1 MLDVNRSQA
10 AFYEQPKKNLATR
23 LWYQLRGGLL
33 REVRMALGVS
43 RDGIEIQ
50 RDLMG
55 DLEGKRVLDLGCAA
69 GNELSL
75 HMAERAHSYVAIDLS
90 GRGIQKLEN
99 RLREAGFDEA
109 NTLVVDFLSDEFR
122 ERDFDL
128 VYAHGVLHHFRHI
141 DVLLA
146 RLQEVL
152 VPGGRVVAYDPLNTS
167 LVARLVRSLYRP
179 FQTDAAWEWP
189 FTRATFERFSRDFE
203 LEAVQGLFGYSKWA
217 VPIFVLPIP
226 ARWKALF
233 GKHLHGLDL
242 KRANTIGPHLWRC
255 LHVVTSLRVRDP
267 ATAD

>member
-1 MLDVNRSQA
+1 
-10 AFYEQPKKNLATR
+10 
-23 LWYQLRGGLL
+23 
-33 REVRMALGVS
+33 MALGVS

-203 LEAVQGLFGYSKWA
+203 LEVVQGLLGYSKWA

-233 GKHLHGLDL
+233 GKASAWPGLEASQHH
-242 KRANTIGPHLWRC
+242 RAAPLALSARGDRVAGTRSGYGGLRDDSK
-255 LHVVTSLRVRDP
+255 TSPEYP
-267 ATAD
+267 AQVPEGL